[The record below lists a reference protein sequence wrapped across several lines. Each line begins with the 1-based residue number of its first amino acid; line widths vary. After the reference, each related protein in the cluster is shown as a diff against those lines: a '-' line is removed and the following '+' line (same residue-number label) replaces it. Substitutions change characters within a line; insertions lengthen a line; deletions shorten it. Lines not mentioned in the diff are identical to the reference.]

1 MVSPWVFISHSSLFM
16 LCISLY
22 FCLCL
27 PWLSIGK
34 YHIFLSCLPF
44 MALFVCEISLLIS
57 PRLSTF
63 LSLGQWWWLVVSIL
77 AFYPYNHSS
86 KPAEAYSLLCKNVF
100 EKKENYQTE
109 ARCWPTKSLFFFQSC
124 LLLSLSTYQSI
135 SKCLPNTFLFL
146 SLSVN
151 LLLKK
156 FVGHFGRICS
166 KTFCPL

>member
-1 MVSPWVFISHSSLFM
+1 M

-44 MALFVCEISLLIS
+44 IALFVCEISLLIS

-100 EKKENYQTE
+100 EKKENYQKE
-109 ARCWPTKSLFFFQSC
+109 VLA
-124 LLLSLSTYQSI
+124 
-135 SKCLPNTFLFL
+135 
-146 SLSVN
+146 
-151 LLLKK
+151 
-156 FVGHFGRICS
+156 H
-166 KTFCPL
+166 

>member
-1 MVSPWVFISHSSLFM
+1 M

-44 MALFVCEISLLIS
+44 IALFVCEISLLIS

-63 LSLGQWWWLVVSIL
+63 LSLGQWWWLVVSVL

-100 EKKENYQTE
+100 EKKENYQKE
-109 ARCWPTKSLFFFQSC
+109 A
-124 LLLSLSTYQSI
+124 
-135 SKCLPNTFLFL
+135 
-146 SLSVN
+146 
-151 LLLKK
+151 
-156 FVGHFGRICS
+156 H
-166 KTFCPL
+166 